1 MARRPRARSAAFPLA
16 RRQRAAARA
25 SPPAPH
31 AHAPPRGV
39 DGVQRAV
46 DGAQEPR
53 RAAHAGALG
62 RNGGGGRGR
71 RHARRGDEQQRRR
84 RERQQPRAAPHGA
97 PARQEHRDCTPC
109 RPPVPAA
116 SAGPRA
122 NERSSQQIKRKR
134 PPAGQQAYSCTPRLA
149 RAPARCQPRW
159 LSCGAPPRPLRRCRA
174 PPPRPGRRQTSVRA
188 CRAALFPFLVAGRP
202 LACLVSARAIVGRT
216 AHHSRPGHLLR
227 GLGAPCPPAAAPD
240 PRQGA
245 LRAAPDTRSS
255 LWVAL
260 LSVARAALC
269 SRASRREVAMGRGA
283 RDGMALEEHAA
294 REVPRRAAARRRGG
308 RARGWATWRSFWASC
323 SCEAARRGL
332 AWRRVV
338 PVLRGNPRRENAAL
352 PSAPRAMA
360 TGYRRQRGQPRP
372 SFGKSLSVRLT
383 RVPPFLPHPAP
394 CHLPPPLRSTPRS
407 WRVAVL
413 ARAVG
418 PMAQPRGA
426 HAGPPGGGCAAGN
439 ESSLSS

>member
-1 MARRPRARSAAFPLA
+1 MRLPAASTACSAPSTVPRSLGAPPTPAPLAETAGVGAGADTHGEATSSSAAAASGSSPARRRTARLRGRSIVTAPRAGRPC
-16 RRQRAAARA
+16 RQ
-25 SPPAPH
+25 
-31 AHAPPRGV
+31 PPRG
-39 DGVQRAV
+39 RAPMS
-46 DGAQEPR
+46 D
-53 RAAHAGALG
+53 L
-62 RNGGGGRGR
+62 
-71 RHARRGDEQQRRR
+71 
-84 RERQQPRAAPHGA
+84 
-97 PARQEHRDCTPC
+97 
-109 RPPVPAA
+109 
-116 SAGPRA
+116 
-122 NERSSQQIKRKR
+122 RSKLKRKR
-134 PPAGQQAYSCTPRLA
+134 PPRPQQAHSCTPRLA

-188 CRAALFPFLVAGRP
+188 CRAALPPFLVAGRP

-269 SRASRREVAMGRGA
+269 SRAARREVAMGRGA

-360 TGYRRQRGQPRP
+360 TGYPQAAGAA
-372 SFGKSLSVRLT
+372 S
-383 RVPPFLPHPAP
+383 PFFREITIRATDSRANLH
-394 CHLPPPLRSTPRS
+394 PPPRALPFPPTP
-407 WRVAVL
+407 AL
-413 ARAVG
+413 YA
-418 PMAQPRGA
+418 P
-426 HAGPPGGGCAAGN
+426 
-439 ESSLSS
+439 